1 MKNLFYG
8 MLLSAALICS
18 GIAAE
23 NAPNVQADKTT
34 YDFGNVSGLENVS
47 GKFKFT
53 NTGTDVLKFE
63 EPKPSCGCTVAKIV
77 PQSLNPGETA
87 ELDFKVALG
96 TARGRLAKHITVR
109 SN

>member
-8 MLLSAALICS
+8 MFLSAALICS
-18 GIAAE
+18 GIGAE
-23 NAPNVQADKTT
+23 KGPKVQADKNT
-34 YDFGNVSGLENVS
+34 YYFGKLSGMENVS

-53 NTGTDVLKFE
+53 NSGTDVLKFE
-63 EPKPSCGCTVAKIV
+63 EPKTSCGCTVAKIV

-109 SN
+109 S